1 MPCPIAGASKYSFS
15 LLAPEFLVE
24 MWERTGGIMMIFF
37 KPKYLYPPNS
47 LTPRYSEVLPSCLH
61 IQVLENHGHVHE
73 VPSSSSL
80 SKCKSSLEEKQ
91 AESPPLQH
99 KCASW
104 VCASPRRT
112 WLQRRTELGRGG
124 NGDGGGM
131 RRGEKAEMGETLR

>member
-1 MPCPIAGASKYSFS
+1 
-15 LLAPEFLVE
+15 
-24 MWERTGGIMMIFF
+24 MMTFF

-91 AESPPLQH
+91 AESPHCGINAHLG
-99 KCASW
+99 CAL
-104 VCASPRRT
+104 PPE
-112 WLQRRTELGRGG
+112 ELGFRGG
-124 NGDGGGM
+124 LNWGGEGM
-131 RRGEKAEMGETLR
+131 VMGEG